1 MRLLLG
7 NFLLRHAMSLVF
19 LLEIYSMKFANYMC
33 CYFKTAAL
41 TESDKLRNNIQKPPV
56 FWSKAR

>member
-41 TESDKLRNNIQKPPV
+41 TESDKLRNNIQKLPV
-56 FWSKAR
+56 F